1 MTDDS
6 TQSTSSKSPSYQN
19 TSAETVVSIRRNWDA
34 QTFSLS
40 CGEQSSRCSFTPD
53 ISHVLTPAGLH
64 VVRHEKN
71 EVTGTGSAR
80 DGGQSIGCQNGN
92 EGFESGES
100 IYTPLRR
107 YA

>member
-64 VVRHEKN
+64 VVRHEKKRSYRH
-71 EVTGTGSAR
+71 GIGS
-80 DGGQSIGCQNGN
+80 
-92 EGFESGES
+92 
-100 IYTPLRR
+100 RR
-107 YA
+107 WSEHRLPKWK